1 MPTAEARYQS
11 AGAVHM
17 EIRSPK
23 PARFMAGGAS
33 ASVVRSTRRAS
44 GQREGTVRLVP
55 LLRSTETSSEKALTE
70 AAVCTTTS
78 GGASVPA
85 ATALQ
90 TSVTVP
96 EPTATTQSAPATAAL
111 ASARA
116 LSSAC
121 SWVPCPSP
129 STAPHRRG
137 VSNENDARRFAASA
151 GELRDDLGQAAEG
164 VGPDLDPAHAYGG
177 QSTFGGGAPEGFA

>member
-1 MPTAEARYQS
+1 MATGAGWYESSMPTAEARYQS

-78 GGASVPA
+78 GGAPVPA
-85 ATALQ
+85 VAALQ
-90 TSVTVP
+90 MSVTVP
-96 EPTATTQSAPATAAL
+96 EPTATTQSAPPTAAL
-111 ASARA
+111 ASARD

-121 SWVPCPSP
+121 SWVP
-129 STAPHRRG
+129 
-137 VSNENDARRFAASA
+137 
-151 GELRDDLGQAAEG
+151 
-164 VGPDLDPAHAYGG
+164 
-177 QSTFGGGAPEGFA
+177 

>member
-78 GGASVPA
+78 GASVRA
-85 ATALQ
+85 VASLQ

-96 EPTATTQSAPATAAL
+96 EPTTTTQSAPDTAVL
-111 ASARA
+111 ASAKA

-121 SWVPCPSP
+121 SWV
-129 STAPHRRG
+129 
-137 VSNENDARRFAASA
+137 
-151 GELRDDLGQAAEG
+151 
-164 VGPDLDPAHAYGG
+164 
-177 QSTFGGGAPEGFA
+177 